1 MSRTLDGAVVA
12 GIGASG
18 GTGAA
23 ERARGRGRLPTV
35 TVPVRREVPVHPAV
49 VWDLLV
55 DTARW
60 ADWGPS
66 VRSIETPDRRL
77 GAHTAGRIRTTL
89 GPWLPFRVTDYE
101 EGRRWAWSV
110 AGVPATTHIVEPTAD
125 GCRVTFG
132 VPALAAVYSP
142 VCAIALRRI
151 EQLATRGR

>member
-1 MSRTLDGAVVA
+1 MAV
-12 GIGASG
+12 IGANG

-23 ERARGRGRLPTV
+23 GDAPGQGRLPTA
-35 TVPVRREVPVHPAV
+35 TVPVRREIPVHPAI

-66 VRSIETPDRRL
+66 VRSVETPDRRL
-77 GAHTAGRIRTTL
+77 GALTAGRICTTPGL
-89 GPWLPFRVTDYE
+89 WLPFQVTEFE

-110 AGVPATTHIVEPTAD
+110 AGVHATTHIVEPTAL

-132 VPALAAVYSP
+132 VPALALVYSP

-151 EQLATRGR
+151 EQLATRGRR